1 VTQPFQN
8 MVIDCH
14 LRRSTTVDM
23 ISPVARKSLILIT
36 LIAFRISR
44 WIAGARTVPELGRV
58 QYAMWLNDST
68 S

>member
-1 VTQPFQN
+1 
-8 MVIDCH
+8 MVIDCP

-44 WIAGARTVPELGRV
+44 WLAGAASVNRRV
-58 QYAMWLNDST
+58 AGSSPAWGTT